1 MFIWWSA
8 FQGIR
13 HGDFTADIPV
23 SLATAA
29 AIAIGQYSAAAV
41 VAVLLL
47 IGGMLE
53 NFVAAR
59 AGKALEALS
68 KLLPDRVTVRKAGRD
83 IVVALEEV
91 AAGDLLLIR
100 SGERIAV
107 DGEVITGTA
116 SVNQSAITGESLPVE
131 KQPGDTVFAGT
142 LNEVGTVEVRATKV
156 GQETTLGQIRRM
168 VEEAQE
174 QKAPIERL
182 LNRYAKFYTPTA
194 VVLGL
199 LLWWWS
205 GDMMRAIT
213 MLIVFCPCVMVLAT
227 PTALVASIGNAAL
240 RGSLVKKGA
249 TIEALAKIDTVIFD
263 KTGTLTVGQPKLT
276 QVIPLNGLEEIN
288 ILNLAAVAEKFSE
301 HPLGRAIVQ
310 AAQARSLSIPDP
322 EEFEVMPGMGVR
334 AAVNGSRLLLGRPQL
349 LVEQG
354 LLSADNLQVTAGEQ
368 AAPGQTVVAVAI
380 GEEVTGLLT
389 LQDVLRPEAQA
400 AVSQLH
406 ALGIRTVLV
415 TGDNWA
421 TANQIA
427 AELNISEVYAET
439 LPETKVKIVKRL
451 QSEGRKVAFVGDGV
465 NDGPALATAD
475 VGIAMGLAGTDVA
488 IETAEI
494 ALLADD
500 LSRLPHLL
508 TLSRQAIRAIKQNLV
523 FSLGVLAGAVGLT
536 IPGILTPVTGALL
549 HELSSIPVIA
559 NSARLIGCENRPDSK
574 RRKRN
579 IIRGKN
585 MRMRTTLITSI
596 ALVSALLGAIAC
608 TPPPIV
614 TSLPSTVRRVAVLP
628 PYQLGAAETRAA
640 TSSDLL
646 GLPARTIG
654 DVLAQQARA
663 RLAAKGFEVIEPSV
677 VKLATEDRVPTS
689 PKMAEQIM
697 ERRNLTRRPCTSKYG
712 AGSRRRMRAG

>member
-1 MFIWWSA
+1 MVLQAKDVCTTCARGVKLFTRRYHDFLIDPSTLFTLASLLLLIIAGVHNPKGLLSSGDPGETGAPLYLAAALVGSVFIWWSA

-13 HGDFTADIPV
+13 QGDFTADIPV

-59 AGKALEALS
+59 AGRALEALS
-68 KLLPDRVTVRKAGRD
+68 KLLPDRVTVRKEGTD
-83 IVVALEEV
+83 ITVALEEV
-91 AAGDLLLIR
+91 TAGDLLLIR

-131 KQPGDTVFAGT
+131 KQPGDAVFAGT
-142 LNEVGTVEVRATKV
+142 LNEVGTVEVRATKL

-174 QKAPIERL
+174 KKAPIERM

-194 VVLGL
+194 IVLGL
-199 LLWWWS
+199 LLWWWN
-205 GDMMRAIT
+205 GDILRAIT

-276 QVIPLNGLEEIN
+276 EVIPLNGLEEVS
-288 ILNLAAVAEKFSE
+288 ILGLAAVAEKFSE

-310 AAQARSLSIPDP
+310 AAQAQNLSVPDP
-322 EEFEVMPGMGVR
+322 EEFEVMPGLGVR
-334 AAVNGSRLLLGRPQL
+334 AAVNGRRLLLGRPQL
-349 LVEQG
+349 LIEQG
-354 LLSADNLQVTAGEQ
+354 LRLAENLQVADGAQTLA
-368 AAPGQTVVAVAI
+368 GQTVVGIAI
-380 GEEVTGLLT
+380 GDEVTGT
-389 LQDVLRPEAQA
+389 LSLEDVLRPEAQA
-400 AVSQLH
+400 AVSKLNS
-406 ALGIRTVLV
+406 LGIRTILV

-427 AELNISEVYAET
+427 AQLNIGEVYAET
-439 LPETKVKIVKRL
+439 LPQIKVEIVKRL
-451 QSEGRKVAFVGDGV
+451 QAEGRTVAFVGDGV

-475 VGIAMGLAGTDVA
+475 VGIAMGIAGTDVA

-500 LSRLPHLL
+500 LAKLPHLL
-508 TLSRQAIRAIKQNLV
+508 TLSRQAIRAIQQNLV

-536 IPGILTPVTGALL
+536 IPGILNPVTGALL

-559 NSARLIGCENRPDSK
+559 NSARLIGLRER
-574 RRKRN
+574 
-579 IIRGKN
+579 
-585 MRMRTTLITSI
+585 
-596 ALVSALLGAIAC
+596 AC
-608 TPPPIV
+608 
-614 TSLPSTVRRVAVLP
+614 
-628 PYQLGAAETRAA
+628 
-640 TSSDLL
+640 
-646 GLPARTIG
+646 
-654 DVLAQQARA
+654 
-663 RLAAKGFEVIEPSV
+663 
-677 VKLATEDRVPTS
+677 
-689 PKMAEQIM
+689 
-697 ERRNLTRRPCTSKYG
+697 
-712 AGSRRRMRAG
+712 